1 MVKHITTEELQAG
14 LVQVGKSPKDH
25 GRVEMIVAR
34 PGVEERLTP
43 DHAEFDVSEGLVGDN
58 WGTLGSNVTSDGSAH
73 PDMQIAIIN
82 SRFVDLIAGGREG
95 WALAGDQLVLD
106 LDLRHQ
112 NLQPGQQLAIGSTVL
127 EITDVPHQGCKKF
140 AQRFG
145 QDVIRFVVSDEGMG
159 WRSRG
164 IYAKVVQPGTISVGD
179 SVRKL

>member
-1 MVKHITTEELQAG
+1 MSELQAG
-14 LVQVGKSPKDH
+14 LAQVGKSPKDN
-25 GRVEMIVAR
+25 GTVEMIVSR
-34 PGVEERLTP
+34 PDTDTRLTP
-43 DHAEFDVSEGLVGDN
+43 DHAEFDLSEGLVGDN
-58 WGTLGSNVTSDGSAH
+58 WRARGSGSTSDGSAH

-106 LDLRHQ
+106 LDITHE
-112 NLQPGQQLAIGSTVL
+112 NLQAGQQLAIGSTVL
-127 EITDVPHQGCKKF
+127 EITEVPHQGCKKF

-145 QDVIRFVVSDEGMG
+145 QDVIRFVTSDEGLG

-179 SVRKL
+179 SVSKVSDSGR